1 MEVAI
6 LYVVMMFDTWCK
18 IFTAIA
24 IISIVVAIVAGFVY
38 LVLPHSPE
46 NKFEGIVMRR
56 RYKAAKFSFYTF
68 AGTLVFLFIIPT
80 TKQGMVLVASGAV
93 IEAAKTE
100 TAQRIA
106 GKSVLVVEKALD
118 ELLADKPKEKK

>member
-1 MEVAI
+1 MEVLI
-6 LYVVMMFDTWCK
+6 LYAVMMFDTWRT
-18 IFTAIA
+18 IFTTLAV
-24 IISIVVAIVAGFVY
+24 ISIGVAIVAGFVY
-38 LVLPHSPE
+38 LVLPHNPE
-46 NKFEGIVMRR
+46 SNFEAMHKVTN
-56 RYKAAKFSFYTF
+56 FSFYAF
-68 AGTLVFLFIIPT
+68 AGAMAFLFITPT

>member
-1 MEVAI
+1 MEVFI
-6 LYVVMMFDTWCK
+6 LYAVMMLDTWRTIFK
-18 IFTAIA
+18 ITSGISVFVFFTVGIMYL
-24 IISIVVAIVAGFVY
+24 IRMIDFQETKEELSDWFKVVKLSFCVALF
-38 LVLPHSPE
+38 
-46 NKFEGIVMRR
+46 
-56 RYKAAKFSFYTF
+56 
-68 AGTLVFLFIIPT
+68 TLTSLLFIPT

-118 ELLADKPKEKK
+118 ELLAGEPKEKK

>member
-1 MEVAI
+1 MEVLI
-6 LYVVMMFDTWCK
+6 LYAVMMFDTWCK
-18 IFTAIA
+18 IFTTL
-24 IISIVVAIVAGFVY
+24 AIVSLIVLLGTGFVY
-38 LVLPHSPE
+38 LAVPWSKNE
-46 NKFEGIVMRR
+46 EAVMRR
-56 RYKAAKFSFYTF
+56 MYKVVKFSFYTF
-68 AGTLVFLFIIPT
+68 AVTLVFLFIIPT

>member
-1 MEVAI
+1 MEVFI
-6 LYVVMMFDTWCK
+6 LYAVMMFDTWNNV
-18 IFTAIA
+18 FTTLAVISLIA
-24 IISIVVAIVAGFVY
+24 IIGAGILY
-38 LVLPHSPE
+38 LLVTPC
-46 NKFEGIVMRR
+46 NKDEEVVMRR
-56 RYKAAKFSFYTF
+56 IYKAAKFSFYTF
-68 AGTLVFLFIIPT
+68 AGAMVFLFIIPT

-100 TAQRIA
+100 AAQRIA

>member
-1 MEVAI
+1 MEVLI
-6 LYVVMMFDTWCK
+6 LYAVMMFDTWRT
-18 IFTAIA
+18 IFTTLAV
-24 IISIVVAIVAGFVY
+24 ISIGVAIGAGFLY
-38 LVLPHSPE
+38 LFAPHSPGSE
-46 NKFEGIVMRR
+46 FEETVNRR
-56 RYKAAKFSFYTF
+56 VYKAAKFSFYTF
-68 AGTLVFLFIIPT
+68 AGAMVFLFITPT

>member
-1 MEVAI
+1 MEVLI
-6 LYVVMMFDTWCK
+6 LYAVMMFDTWCK
-18 IFTAIA
+18 IFTTL
-24 IISIVVAIVAGFVY
+24 AIVSLIVIIGAGFLY
-38 LVLPHSPE
+38 LLVTPC
-46 NKFEGIVMRR
+46 NKDEEVVVRR
-56 RYKAAKFSFYTF
+56 IYKAAKFSFYTL
-68 AGTLVFLFIIPT
+68 AGALVFLFITPT
-80 TKQGMVLVASGAV
+80 TKQGMVLVASGAI

>member
-1 MEVAI
+1 MEVFI
-6 LYVVMMFDTWCK
+6 LYAVMMFDTWCK
-18 IFTAIA
+18 IFTTL
-24 IISIVVAIVAGFVY
+24 AIVSLIVLLGAGFVY
-38 LVLPHSPE
+38 LAVPWSKNE
-46 NKFEGIVMRR
+46 EAVMRR
-56 RYKAAKFSFYTF
+56 MYKAVKFSFYTF

-118 ELLADKPKEKK
+118 ELLDDKPKEKK

>member
-1 MEVAI
+1 MEVFI
-6 LYVVMMFDTWCK
+6 LYAVMMFDTWCN
-18 IFTAIA
+18 IFTIL
-24 IISIVVAIVAGFVY
+24 AIVSFIVLLGAGSVY
-38 LVLPHSPE
+38 LAVPWSKNE
-46 NKFEGIVMRR
+46 EAVMRR
-56 RYKAAKFSFYTF
+56 MYKAAKFSFYTF
-68 AGTLVFLFIIPT
+68 AGTLVFLFITPT

-118 ELLADKPKEKK
+118 EMLADKQKEKK

>member
-1 MEVAI
+1 MEVFI
-6 LYVVMMFDTWCK
+6 LYAVMMFDTWCK
-18 IFTAIA
+18 IFTTL
-24 IISIVVAIVAGFVY
+24 AIVSLIVIIGAGILY
-38 LVLPHSPE
+38 LLVTPCDKDE
-46 NKFEGIVMRR
+46 EVVMRR
-56 RYKAAKFSFYTF
+56 IYKAAKFSFYTF
-68 AGTLVFLFIIPT
+68 AGAMVFLFIIPT

>member
-6 LYVVMMFDTWCK
+6 LYVVMMLDTWYM
-18 IFTAIA
+18 IFITVAAI
-24 IISIVVAIVAGFVY
+24 SMIVGFIAGSAYLFVPPGNRNEEVIVRRVY
-38 LVLPHSPE
+38 KV
-46 NKFEGIVMRR
+46 VR
-56 RYKAAKFSFYTF
+56 FSFYTF
-68 AGTLVFLFIIPT
+68 ACTMILLFITPT

-106 GKSVLVVEKALD
+106 GKSVAVVEKALD
-118 ELLADKPKEKK
+118 ELLADKKEKK

>member
-1 MEVAI
+1 MEVFI
-6 LYVVMMFDTWCK
+6 LYAVMMFDTWCK
-18 IFTAIA
+18 IFTTL
-24 IISIVVAIVAGFVY
+24 AIVSLIVLLCAGFVY
-38 LVLPHSPE
+38 LAGPWSKNE
-46 NKFEGIVMRR
+46 EAVMRR
-56 RYKAAKFSFYTF
+56 MYKAVKFSFYTF

-118 ELLADKPKEKK
+118 ELLADNPKEKK

>member
-1 MEVAI
+1 MELLI
-6 LYVVMMFDTWCK
+6 LYAVMMFDTWCK
-18 IFTAIA
+18 IFTTL
-24 IISIVVAIVAGFVY
+24 AIVSLIVLLCVGFLY
-38 LVLPHSPE
+38 LIVNPC
-46 NKFEGIVMRR
+46 NKDEEVVVRR
-56 RYKAAKFSFYTF
+56 IYKAAKFSFYTF

>member
-1 MEVAI
+1 MEVFI
-6 LYVVMMFDTWCK
+6 LYAVMMFDTWHNV
-18 IFTAIA
+18 FTTLAVISLIA
-24 IISIVVAIVAGFVY
+24 IIGAGILYLLVTPCNKDEEVVV
-38 LVLPHSPE
+38 
-46 NKFEGIVMRR
+46 RR
-56 RYKAAKFSFYTF
+56 IYKAAKFSFYTF
-68 AGTLVFLFIIPT
+68 AGAMVFLFITPT
-80 TKQGMVLVASGAV
+80 TKQGMVLVASGAI